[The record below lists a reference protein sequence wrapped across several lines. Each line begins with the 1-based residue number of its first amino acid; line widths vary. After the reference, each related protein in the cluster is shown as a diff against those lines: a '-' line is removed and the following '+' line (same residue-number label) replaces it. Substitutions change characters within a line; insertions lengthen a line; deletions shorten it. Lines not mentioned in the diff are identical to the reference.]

1 MEEMH
6 QNIWENDIFLY
17 SQTHLIIVRGSC
29 VLMYL
34 LDLYY
39 FGIVYACKSVFA
51 PQESTFAH
59 FPAESKILHK

>member
-17 SQTHLIIVRGSC
+17 SQTHFIIIRGSC

-39 FGIVYACKSVFA
+39 NEIVYACKSVFA
-51 PQESTFAH
+51 LQKSTFDH